1 VTNPDSQALWNAN
14 VAAAD
19 YAEPADKY
27 QAAVLEQ

>member
-1 VTNPDSQALWNAN
+1 VTDPDSQALWNAN